1 MDFVNLPKILRNDKV
16 VEAGNGLID
25 DDEVPM
31 TVFQLSQPIR
41 STILNYSKFV
51 KTLDLIAFQ
60 NNPGSIPC
68 TCSSFD
74 NKFTD
79 KSVT

>member
-1 MDFVNLPKILRNDKV
+1 MCAGYIPPDPKVKRKPPKYQIKIPFTSKAMDFVNLPKILRNDKV

-41 STILNYSKFV
+41 STILNTVS
-51 KTLDLIAFQ
+51 L
-60 NNPGSIPC
+60 
-68 TCSSFD
+68 
-74 NKFTD
+74 
-79 KSVT
+79 